1 MLHSA
6 PRISLRPRKGRGLEI
21 GGFFDVERSLDTT
34 VFILLAVVGFGV
46 LIVSYVFGEVA
57 DVAGDLGADIGDG
70 DFADGL
76 VNIHTISAFLAGFGA
91 IGWLLSG
98 YWDVDPL
105 LAALGGLLGGIPL
118 AGAVVLM
125 GRAMASQ
132 AGSSNFTLTDLVG
145 SEAIVTLRIAP
156 GSVGYVEYRHAG
168 SRHRAVARSDSEAAI
183 PEGAIV
189 QIKRVVGGEM
199 LVATLDGQTGS
210 PSTVEP
216 A

>member
-1 MLHSA
+1 MALD
-6 PRISLRPRKGRGLEI
+6 I
-21 GGFFDVERSLDTT
+21 GDLFNVERSLDTT

-46 LIVSYVFGEVA
+46 LIVSYVLGEVT

-76 VNIHTISAFLAGFGA
+76 VNVHTVSAFLAGFGA
-91 IGWLLSG
+91 LGWLLSG
-98 YWDVDPL
+98 YWGVDPL
-105 LAALGGLLGGIPL
+105 LSALGGLLGGIPL
-118 AGAVVLM
+118 AGVVLLM
-125 GRAMASQ
+125 GRALAGQ

-145 SEAIVTLRIAP
+145 SEAVVTLRIAP
-156 GSVGYVEYRHAG
+156 GSVGYVEYHHAG
-168 SRHRAVARSDSEAAI
+168 GRHRAVARSDSEAVI

-199 LVATLDGQTGS
+199 LVAALDSQAGS
-210 PSTVEP
+210 ASTAEP